1 MVSDRREPQTK
12 GIEMTDHTT
21 RKEILKS
28 LMPNQEL
35 VELDNDDVLLVKRTT
50 KGNMLPAYSQQMT
63 VGDAK
68 KYGAWDLCNGTM
80 EFFVCMHP
88 DVYEDALTVQ
98 NHNGFVFAI
107 RNHPEL

>member
-1 MVSDRREPQTK
+1 MTPKLKPLSK
-12 GIEMTDHTT
+12 GIVMSTYTT
-21 RKEILKS
+21 RNEILKS